1 MGAFVVVVVS
11 VVVVAA
17 MAEHSWEAAM
27 VAVVV
32 VVVAAAAVVPGL
44 HTQMPEKTLGV
55 DHRRR
60 HQHHPVPFVVATWHF
75 VAQRTCPPC

>member
-11 VVVVAA
+11 VVAVAA
-17 MAEHSWEAAM
+17 MAEHSSEAAM

-32 VVVAAAAVVPGL
+32 AAAVVPGL

-55 DHRRR
+55 DHRRT